1 VSNRAVAA
9 TVMGCRLWGLDVTPL
24 LDILGQPLEVAV
36 DPRRRCGW
44 EAYAEFT
51 DRVATELGGNEAMA
65 EMTFA
70 SLGKMESLR
79 MFAALVLDV
88 PALYTL
94 GVERI
99 ARFMFPHMAYRVE
112 ILDDGR
118 IYWEHV
124 VPDRYRGCAAQHHR
138 TTALARGYST
148 MLGLAEARV
157 NAVITPHRGAYWIT
171 PPTCHDMM
179 RQMRQSLASRSY
191 TPNED
196 DHLDPDWFPILDGSV
211 VETYGKELALPLVHI
226 EAIEPLADAV
236 LALLQTT
243 FGAHWI
249 GLSWLE
255 GDSLRLV
262 ERGTRTPQCTVRR
275 ALAIADRQVG
285 TLLSDIPHPVG
296 ASDSPLLRGALPLI
310 AVALDRVIAGMQQAR
325 EDSGARPSL
334 DALSRRVEL
343 VAQQGGLTKQQAR
356 VLGLLAEGLSNRDIA
371 LSLGVSRRTVETHI
385 EAILN

>member
-1 VSNRAVAA
+1 MGSVIAREERQLHSRPPPGADRPGPGREVSNRAVAA

-24 LDILGQPLEVAV
+24 LGILGQPVEVAV
-36 DPRRRCGW
+36 DPRRRCAW
-44 EAYAEFT
+44 DAYAELT
-51 DRVATELGGNEAMA
+51 DRIAAELGGSEAM
-65 EMTFA
+65 EQMTFA

-124 VPDRYRGCAAQHHR
+124 LPDRYRGCAAQHHR

-191 TPNED
+191 TPSAD
-196 DHLDPDWFPILDGSV
+196 DHLDADWFPIWMARWSRPMARTRL
-211 VETYGKELALPLVHI
+211 
-226 EAIEPLADAV
+226 
-236 LALLQTT
+236 T
-243 FGAHWI
+243 FGAYR
-249 GLSWLE
+249 
-255 GDSLRLV
+255 GDRAV
-262 ERGTRTPQCTVRR
+262 GRRGTCTPP
-275 ALAIADRQVG
+275 
-285 TLLSDIPHPVG
+285 SDVW
-296 ASDSPLLRGALPLI
+296 S
-310 AVALDRVIAGMQQAR
+310 AVD
-325 EDSGARPSL
+325 
-334 DALSRRVEL
+334 
-343 VAQQGGLTKQQAR
+343 
-356 VLGLLAEGLSNRDIA
+356 
-371 LSLGVSRRTVETHI
+371 VS
-385 EAILN
+385 